1 LLNIFRMHQNDAQK
15 SSRQGGGQK
24 FQALR
29 RWTPPPIARTK
40 KIPYQKKLKQK
51 VKIKLKVEQWH

>member
-1 LLNIFRMHQNDAQK
+1 MMQK
-15 SSRQGGGQK
+15 IQQAGGGCQN

-29 RWTPPPIARTK
+29 RWTPPPISFIK
-40 KIPYQKKLKQK
+40 KFPSQKKLKQK

>member
-1 LLNIFRMHQNDAQK
+1 MHQNDAQK

-29 RWTPPPIARTK
+29 RWTPPALSFIK
-40 KIPYQKKLKQK
+40 KFPSQKKLKQK

>member
-1 LLNIFRMHQNDAQK
+1 MMQK
-15 SSRQGGGQK
+15 SSRQGMSN

-29 RWTPPPIARTK
+29 RWTPPPSHA
-40 KIPYQKKLKQK
+40 QKNSLSEKLKQK